1 MTGPDVPTEA
11 DVRQALREV
20 LDPEIGESILDLGL
34 IQRIEISPQG
44 VHVVLI
50 PTSATCPMGELLVE
64 DSIKA
69 VQRYWPNGAAV
80 SVVFDWDATWD
91 RHNMSPE
98 LQKRF
103 GW

>member
-1 MTGPDVPTEA
+1 MTGTDVPTDA
-11 DVRQALREV
+11 GVRQALREV

-34 IQRIEISPQG
+34 IQQIEISPQH

-50 PTSATCPMGELLVE
+50 PTSATCPMSDLLIE

-69 VQRYWPNGAAV
+69 VQRAYPDGVAV
-80 SVVFDWDATWD
+80 SVVFDWNATWD

-98 LQKRF
+98 LQMRF